1 MRLTHLFIYYYYY
14 EHLAAG
20 SKSIS
25 NRVLLMAAMGKGS
38 CAITGLLQSDDTQA
52 RADERLITC

>member
-1 MRLTHLFIYYYYY
+1 MYLFSIYSQYS
-14 EHLAAG
+14 HLAAG

-52 RADERLITC
+52 RADYVLITC